1 MEKRN
6 EIIDNDDELGDEI
19 FEDDFFGF
27 LMDLAHEETVLGL
40 REEN

>member
-6 EIIDNDDELGDEI
+6 EIIDDDEYGEEI